1 MPSSQP
7 SISNLIE
14 TAFQTARFRQS
25 ELDNKW
31 VALSMKVGLPSASIN
46 IQRAGSIDLVLR
58 CMEDE
63 FAHSVGLE
71 ASPPDFSFHY
81 QKMLSEIWVAISYEI
96 LRAIRQ
102 RAQQVAQQPVVQ
114 PFDPSIIQKVS
125 SLLVDLERLRMPLEK
140 YEIAKD
146 HAIKEPMP
154 FVRFGGG
161 AEISSM
167 YDPQNPRRNHIM
179 PSSVSDRGSIM
190 WLALDVQA
198 RREYWLERRE
208 MADRFLAIAAPSA

>member
-1 MPSSQP
+1 MPGSKL

-14 TAFQTARFRQS
+14 AAFQTARFRQS
-25 ELDNKW
+25 ELDNEW
-31 VALSMKVGLPSASIN
+31 IALSMKVGMPSASMN

-58 CMEDE
+58 GMEDE
-63 FAHSVGLE
+63 FAPSVE
-71 ASPPDFSFHY
+71 REVSSPNLSIHY
-81 QKMLSEIWVAISYEI
+81 QRMFSEIWVAISYEI

-102 RAQQVAQQPVVQ
+102 RAQEAAQQPAAQ
-114 PFDPSIIQKVS
+114 PFSPSIIQKVS
-125 SLLVDLERLRMPLEK
+125 SLLADLERLRMPLEK

-154 FVRFGGG
+154 FVRFGEG
-161 AEISSM
+161 AETSSM
-167 YDPQNPRRNHIM
+167 YDLQNPRRNHIM
-179 PSSVSDRGSIM
+179 PASVSDRGSIM

-208 MADRFLAIAAPSA
+208 MADRFLAIAA